1 MHAGAMGQTHST
13 IDGSLPTRS
22 AKWHCKRFTLELPEA
37 RNAMPMSEPVME
49 ALRSC
54 AWYRRD

>member
-13 IDGSLPTRS
+13 IDGSLSIRL
-22 AKWHCKRFTLELPEA
+22 AKWHRKGFTLELTEA

-49 ALRSC
+49 ALRS
-54 AWYRRD
+54 